1 MQVFLIALCALLAAG
16 LGACAVMLLR
26 RGRPHDSEKPVEG
39 LEEARVTIAALDK
52 ALAVEKERANRCA
65 ALEQEVE
72 ARTRELSSA
81 QRRVAEVERDL
92 AVGNEARTGV
102 QRASDGLRER
112 VATLDAQLAESDAER
127 VRLKVSDSEKGAQL
141 AERDATLVAERE
153 TSLALSE
160 QLREASDRAVRVETD
175 LARTQQTLANERTQ
189 NDEKLNLLTDA
200 QDTLTNQFSVLANQL
215 MSQHG
220 ETFAKQNKEQIDGL
234 LEPMRVKMVELQQG
248 LQAAQVESA
257 KERAAL
263 GEQIKGLTAVGA
275 TMTSET
281 TNLVRALKGKSQ
293 TQGAW
298 GEMVLATLLEK
309 SGLRAGEEYHKQVSH
324 QSDEGR
330 RLRPDVIVNLP
341 GGQNIVLDSKVSLVA
356 FEAHVN
362 SEADEQRELHLRKH
376 VESVRNH
383 IKLLGDKEYQQLNGG
398 GLDYVVMFVPIEGA
412 WSVAVNEEPDLI
424 LFAAEYNVTVATP
437 TTLMMSLRT
446 VNSIWK
452 IERRNANAEVIADR
466 AGKLYAKFVSFLRDF
481 EQVGSRLTQAT
492 ESYQGAFGKLSSGP
506 GNLVWQVETLKA
518 LGAKTSK
525 AIPAALLGDDSSDE
539 EDESS
544 DDDQEGNEKAA

>member
-1 MQVFLIALCALLAAG
+1 MQIFLIALCTLLAAG

-26 RGRPHDSEKPVEG
+26 RGRPHSEKPIEG
-39 LEEARVTIAALDK
+39 LEQARATIAALDK
-52 ALAVEKERANRCA
+52 ALAVEKERASRCA
-65 ALEQEVE
+65 ALEQELE
-72 ARTRELSSA
+72 TRTRELSGA
-81 QRRVAEVERDL
+81 QQRVAEVERDL
-92 AVGNEARTGV
+92 AVGNEARTALD
-102 QRASDGLRER
+102 RASDGLSER
-112 VATLDAQLAESDAER
+112 VAILEAQLAESDAER

-153 TSLALSE
+153 TSSALSE
-160 QLREASDRAVRVETD
+160 QLREASGRSARVETE
-175 LARTQQTLANERTQ
+175 LARTQQMLVNERMQ
-189 NDEKLNLLTDA
+189 SDEKLKLLTNA

-215 MSQHG
+215 MSRHG

-234 LEPMRVKMVELQQG
+234 LEPMRVKMMELQQG

-263 GEQIKGLTAVGA
+263 GEQIKGLTAVSA

-309 SGLRAGEEYHKQVSH
+309 SGLRAGEEYHKQVS
-324 QSDEGR
+324 QQNEEGR

-362 SEADEQRELHLRKH
+362 SEVDEQRETHLRKH
-376 VESVRNH
+376 VESVRAH

-412 WSVAVNEEPDLI
+412 WSVAVNEAPDLI
-424 LFAAEYNVTVATP
+424 LFAAEHNVTVATP

-452 IERRNANAEVIADR
+452 IERRNANAELIADR
-466 AGKLYAKFVSFLRDF
+466 AGKLYTKLVSFLKDF
-481 EQVGSRLTQAT
+481 EQIGSRLVQAT
-492 ESYQGAFGKLSSGP
+492 ESYQGAFSKLSSGP
-506 GNLVWQVETLKA
+506 GNLVWQVETLKG
-518 LGAKTSK
+518 LGARTSK
-525 AIPAALLGDDSSDE
+525 TIPAALLGDDSGDE
-539 EDESS
+539 EGVSS
-544 DDDQEGNEKAA
+544 DDHQQDNEEAA